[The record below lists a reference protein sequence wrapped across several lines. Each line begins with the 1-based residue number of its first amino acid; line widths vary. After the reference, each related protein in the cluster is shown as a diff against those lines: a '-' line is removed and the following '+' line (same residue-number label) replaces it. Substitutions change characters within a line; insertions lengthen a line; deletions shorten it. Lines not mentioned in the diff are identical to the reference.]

1 MEKFKKRTLKSE
13 DFSPED
19 NGIRIDKLLTL
30 IDDSPYYVQI
40 LKYFDI
46 DSNNDQLIE
55 IKGANTLFTVIKSLN
70 KKYRKVDLISNLK
83 DIYFNYSDGF
93 SINFSDLSAD
103 PYFDEYNKEVISAK
117 PIHSGERDFFSNLY
131 DIDKYA
137 DKLISKGYG
146 DILDQNLELLK
157 SKEEHIRKYRLL
169 HDVEEDSFYLRAI
182 VSEGRYYNY
191 DNSITLVIAL
201 LKLYFET
208 KVSGINYYLDSCE
221 FNESFIRIFFKTS
234 EQKELSGVGFLEN
247 TLQVSNDEIKRE
259 ALRFSNVCSILF
271 KDSENNDTSIF
282 IKPKDIK
289 SKILSIP
296 HGTGPDKAF
305 KKLEEFVKSKEIFQ
319 TMFDDI
325 KSISKIKEHNQI
337 LHLVKTK
344 IENSTTE
351 DIKRSK
357 EELKKV
363 LLRDIKTTTQL
374 LETFSKL
381 MLLEGLEID
390 AKEYL
395 RYLIYEALIE
405 RK

>member
-13 DFSPED
+13 DFRPED
-19 NGIRIDKLLTL
+19 NGIRIDKLLT
-30 IDDSPYYVQI
+30 IIEDSPYFNQI
-40 LKYFDI
+40 LEYFDI
-46 DSNNDQLIE
+46 DSKNEELIE

-70 KKYRKVDLISNLK
+70 RQYKKVDLISNLK
-83 DIYFNYSDGF
+83 DIHFNYSDGF

-103 PYFDEYNKEVISAK
+103 AYFDEYDKEVISAK
-117 PIHSGERDFFSNLY
+117 PIHSGERDFFSNVY
-131 DIDKYA
+131 DIEKYA

-208 KVSGINYYLDSCE
+208 KVSGIHYRLDSCE

-234 EQKELSGVGFLEN
+234 EQKELAGVGYLEN

-271 KDSENNDTSIF
+271 KDSEDNNKSIF

-289 SKILSIP
+289 SKVLSIP

-305 KKLEEFVKSKEIFQ
+305 KKLEEFAKSKEIFQ
-319 TMFDDI
+319 RMYEEI
-325 KSISKIKEHNQI
+325 KSISKIKDHNQI
-337 LHLVKTK
+337 LHLVRTK

-351 DIKRSK
+351 DIKRSR
-357 EELKKV
+357 EDLKKI
-363 LLRDIKTTTQL
+363 LLKDIKSTTQL

-395 RYLIYEALIE
+395 RYLIYEALID